1 MAEERLENMD
11 EFQQIITHIQNGN
24 DFLLSGGAG
33 SGKTYSLVQVIK
45 QVIADFP
52 TEKVAC
58 MTYTNAAVKEIEER
72 VNHDNLQVTTIHD
85 FLWDSIS
92 HFQGELKETL
102 IEIINNDSIGNS
114 TLNEDT
120 PIPETFY
127 DELEKG
133 IQYKEYLKLNEGI
146 ISHDEVLI
154 LANKIYAKYPKICHI
169 IKDRFKFIFIDEYQD
184 TDPLVVEILLTHLKQ
199 SIKSNIIGFFGDA
212 MQSIYENTIGDLN
225 DYVGEDEQQVREV
238 KKKQNRRNPQKIIDL
253 ANNVRIDGLQ
263 QEPSNDINAP
273 NMHNGKV
280 KQGHKYFIY
289 STSKD
294 TSIVK
299 EYLKTTNQWNLSEMK
314 ELNLTHKLIASK
326 AKIESLYDIY
336 DGDKIIA
343 YKDKV
348 RRHIRDEKITDDFS
362 EMTFEKVIK
371 ATGVAPSSGQMSRFI
386 SENPELYTL
395 ALKQPWVTFSKEYVN
410 KDQLIDDKKQDHYQE
425 SKKGSKRDNL
435 IKHLFK
441 IQNNIFLYENEQYN
455 EFLRV
460 TEKSILSIQDKIVLK
475 EAISSLKNVGNET
488 IEQIIEKADNLG
500 ICKID
505 DKLQVFIES
514 KPYLYNRVKQVPFI
528 EFQNLYDYLKGF
540 TPFST
545 QHKIKGAEFN
555 NVLVV
560 LDNGG
565 WPSYNFKYLFEN
577 TPNKESVITRTEKIF
592 YVCCTRAKES
602 LAVYYQNPSDQV
614 IAKASEWFGSENV
627 INLNQE

>member
-1 MAEERLENMD
+1 MVEERLESMD
-11 EFQQIITHIQNGN
+11 EFQQIIDHIQNGN
-24 DFLLSGGAG
+24 NFLLSGGAG

-85 FLWDSIS
+85 FLWESIS

-102 IEIINNDSIGNS
+102 IEIINDESIGNT
-114 TLNEDT
+114 TLNENI
-120 PIPETFY
+120 PIPKTYY

-133 IQYKEYLKLNEGI
+133 IQYKEYLRLNEGI
-146 ISHDEVLI
+146 ISHDELLI
-154 LANKIYAKYPKICHI
+154 LANKIYAKYPKICDI
-169 IKDRFKFIFIDEYQD
+169 IKDRFKFILIDEYQD

-199 SIKSNIIGFFGDA
+199 SKKNNTIGFFGDA
-212 MQSIYENTIGDLN
+212 MQSIYDNTIGDLN
-225 DYVGEDEQQVREV
+225 DYIGEGEEQVREV
-238 KKKQNRRNPQKIIDL
+238 EKKQNRRNPQKIIDL
-253 ANNVRIDGLQ
+253 ANTIRTDGLE
-263 QEPSNDINAP
+263 QEPSEDPKAP
-273 NMHNGKV
+273 NMQNGAI

-289 STSKD
+289 STSED

-299 EYLKTTNQWNLSEMK
+299 NYLETTCRWNLSEMK

-326 AKIESLYDIY
+326 AKIESLYAIY
-336 DGDKIIA
+336 NGDKIIA
-343 YKDKV
+343 FKDKV

-362 EMTFEKVIK
+362 EMTFKEVIE
-371 ATGVAPSSGQMSRFI
+371 AIGIAPSGGQMSRFI
-386 SENPELYTL
+386 SENPELYNL
-395 ALKQPWVTFSKEYVN
+395 ALKQPWVTFSKEYVD
-410 KDQLIDDKKQDHYQE
+410 KDQLIDDKKQDHYEE

-460 TEKSILSIQDKIVLK
+460 TEKSINYAKDKIALK
-475 EAISSLKNVGNET
+475 NAIESLKKVGSET
-488 IEQIIEKADNLG
+488 IEQVIEKADSLG

-505 DKLQVFIES
+505 DKLKDFIEG
-514 KPYLYNRVKQVPFI
+514 KPYLYHRVKQVPFV
-528 EFQNLYDYLKGF
+528 EFQNLYNYLEGF

-565 WPSYNFKYLFEN
+565 WPSYNFKYLFES

-602 LAVYYQNPSDQV
+602 LAVYYQNPSSQV
-614 IAKASEWFGSENV
+614 LAKASEWFGSENV